1 MMRMRCWLFFSLI
14 VGFLTQRSAGFLD
27 ETCANALVEADA
39 DKDNRITGDEYVT
52 MVQLMGPD
60 GFLSGAESFED
71 LPIKLRTAFNL
82 LACQCEGEDCCLG
95 DNAHISN
102 EGIEDPNAEQAV
114 YFFTVCF
121 TTARTISQVLGT
133 DAPTSSSFPTNSPSM
148 KPSQESQAPS
158 STPSVSPS
166 DSPSD
171 SPSLTPS
178 ILPTLTPSIQ
188 GSDVPSSTPSRQPSE
203 KPSSTP
209 SIQGSDAPSST
220 PSKQPTDVPSSAPSK
235 QPSEKPSLTPT
246 ASPVTPMPVS
256 ASPVTPVP
264 TGTPTLAPITPSPV
278 TPAPVA
284 PTPSPVTPAPV
295 TLGPTAAPTPA
306 PTTTE
311 EEVIVNYDVGL
322 KAGYDGKEVNEHL
335 KDSMTILANEI
346 VEEEF
351 ANRRLRRKLAVT
363 IGSVSIPSFLSTPYK
378 CPDIVLEDIGSGNA
392 VQCNDASQTV
402 LLMLGDEPAGET
414 VDSFKVALEKSIIE
428 GRLQEILTK
437 QYPGSSVFI
446 VTGYVPSPTEP
457 PSDGDI
463 ERSEGIG
470 AGAAA
475 GISVAAVVAIAAIG
489 TLLYVKRRRAARKE
503 DEETFF
509 PGEPTSARVV
519 SQSEADGDIAPPGA
533 GDRSL
538 GATPPDF
545 RKSRKTSQTAS
556 KTLAEG
562 ESDVGHRGAEG
573 GADSSSNAGSSGWSS
588 SAGVSSLNTGSIDSM
603 DIVDKEGMHAAS
615 LAAIAGVSA
624 IGDRDGS
631 GDAPDV
637 PNVTR
642 DDLDSAIESGDWAA
656 VGATAALLAA
666 ASDSQSYSSRSRK
679 TDTSTSR
686 GGSSVSSLDAARAA
700 ELDHLVDA
708 GDWEGVVV
716 AAAKFEASEDTST
729 AGSRGSRGPP
739 SAGGSSGYGSQ
750 SGSVSESASKAA
762 KRDEIRSEVES
773 LVRRVVPEE
782 IDNVDE
788 MMLQFKGREEE
799 LVETLRTMQERQVA
813 QKARVQGQK
822 QAKRDAR
829 QTAREGGIALPGLPP
844 SAADAATAEAAALSA
859 PAAPA
864 SSDEGGISAA
874 AAAGIG
880 VGVAAAAGIAAA
892 VGNGNNSTSEE
903 MSDSSTSSRSETS
916 GSSES
921 GSESQ
926 FAQGAIVVP
935 SMLGE
940 EDSRTEGSTSSFSN
954 KRKRTALELAI
965 EAGDWEAVG
974 EAAAMMSD
982 ASVTTADTSEI
993 NRIAEQGETSTFS
1006 GESSR
1011 DQQYKV
1017 NAERALELDEMID
1030 AGDWTGV
1037 VAAASRY
1044 NTDSRSGSS
1053 PHASASADVND
1064 ASVVSLDSIDDQNSS
1079 IKDEDKEKRIK
1090 EEQDALAQAEIWM
1103 AIAEQSKTEGSEDA
1117 GASDAADWA
1126 IARSLSALK
1135 KAEQKGELDGNQD
1148 SDSQDRS
1155 V

>member
-1 MMRMRCWLFFSLI
+1 MMRTKCWLFFSLVVI
-14 VGFLTQRSAGFLD
+14 FLAQKSAGLLD
-27 ETCANALVEADA
+27 TDTCKGALVEADA
-39 DKDNRITGDEYVT
+39 DNDNRITGDEYVT

-60 GFLSGAESFED
+60 GFLSEAESFED
-71 LPIKLRTAFNL
+71 LPLKLKVAFNL
-82 LACQCEGEDCCLG
+82 LACQCEGVDCCLG
-95 DNAHISN
+95 NNAHISN
-102 EGIEDPNAEQAV
+102 EGIDDPTPEQSI
-114 YFFTVCF
+114 YFFTVCL
-121 TTARTISQVLGT
+121 TTGRTINNVLGT
-133 DAPTSSSFPTNSPSM
+133 GAPTTSPFPSISPSM
-148 KPSQESQAPS
+148 KPSLAPT
-158 STPSVSPS
+158 STPSVNPSHSPSFSPS

-178 ILPTLTPSIQ
+178 IELSDLPTSSPSIEPSSSPSIKLSDVPSPLPSITPSDDPSSTPSIKL
-188 GSDVPSSTPSRQPSE
+188 SDVPSSTP
-203 KPSSTP
+203 
-209 SIQGSDAPSST
+209 
-220 PSKQPTDVPSSAPSK
+220 
-235 QPSEKPSLTPT
+235 
-246 ASPVTPMPVS
+246 S

-264 TGTPTLAPITPSPV
+264 TTAPTEAPVTPAPTGAPTLAPVTPSPV
-278 TPAPVA
+278 TPAPMA
-284 PTPSPVTPAPV
+284 PTPSPAPVTPA
-295 TLGPTAAPTPA
+295 PTAAPTPV

-311 EEVIVNYDVGL
+311 ETASITYDVGL
-322 KAGYDGKEVNEHL
+322 RKGYDDEEVKSQL
-335 KDSMTILANEI
+335 TDSMDVLANDVVAETF
-346 VEEEF
+346 E
-351 ANRRLRRKLAVT
+351 NRRLRRKLAVS
-363 IGSVSIPSFLSTPYK
+363 IGNTTNPSYLESPSTND
-378 CPDIVLEDIGSGNA
+378 CPDIVIDNEDGPLCGSAIQYIQLVIGA
-392 VQCNDASQTV
+392 EPP
-402 LLMLGDEPAGET
+402 DETKEAFE
-414 VDSFKVALEKSIIE
+414 VALNISIAE
-428 GRLQEILTK
+428 GRLQQILDER
-437 QYPGSSVFI
+437 YPDSSIFI
-446 VTGYVPSPTEP
+446 VTGYTPPATLEPTQEEEQRGV
-457 PSDGDI
+457 S
-463 ERSEGIG
+463 

-475 GISVAAVVAIAAIG
+475 GISIAAVVVVAAIG
-489 TLLYVKRRRAARKE
+489 AALYVSQRRAQKE

-509 PGEPTSARVV
+509 PGEQTSTRVL
-519 SQSEADGDIAPPGA
+519 SQREAEGDISPPGV

-562 ESDVGHRGAEG
+562 ESDVGQPSADG

-615 LAAIAGVSA
+615 LAAIGATSAIAGVSA
-624 IGDRDGS
+624 IGKSDRDGS
-631 GDAPDV
+631 GDVPDV

-679 TDTSTSR
+679 TDASTSR
-686 GGSSVSSLDAARAA
+686 AGSSVSSLDAARAA

-729 AGSRGSRGPP
+729 AGSRDSKGPP
-739 SAGGSSGYGSQ
+739 SVEGSSGYGSQ
-750 SGSVSESASKAA
+750 SGSISESASKAA

-829 QTAREGGIALPGLPP
+829 QTAREGGIALPGPP
-844 SAADAATAEAAALSA
+844 PAGADAATADAATFS
-859 PAAPA
+859 APA
-864 SSDEGGISAA
+864 SSDEGGLSAA

-892 VGNGNNSTSEE
+892 VGSSNSTSEE

-921 GSESQ
+921 GNESQ

-940 EDSRTEGSTSSFSN
+940 EDSRTEGSTGGSEFSS
-954 KRKRTALELAI
+954 KRRRTALELAI

-1006 GESSR
+1006 GGSSR
-1011 DQQYKV
+1011 DHQYKV

-1037 VAAASRY
+1037 VAAASKY

-1053 PHASASADVND
+1053 PHASASADAND
-1064 ASVVSLDSIDDQNSS
+1064 ASVVSLDSIEDPNSG
-1079 IKDEDKEKRIK
+1079 IKDEEKEKRIK